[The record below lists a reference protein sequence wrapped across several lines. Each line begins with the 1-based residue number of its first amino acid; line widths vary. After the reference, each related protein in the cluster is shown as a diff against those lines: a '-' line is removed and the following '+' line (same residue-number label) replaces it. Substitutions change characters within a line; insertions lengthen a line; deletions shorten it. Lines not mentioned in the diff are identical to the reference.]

1 MCISAEFCEHNLQLL
16 FTILEKSHEPAIR
29 SNIIIALGDMAVCFN
44 NLIDANIAYLYKRLS
59 DSDRAVKKNTLMVL
73 THLILNGMVKV
84 KGQLGEMAIC
94 LVDEDARISDLAR
107 LFFTELTSK
116 DNAVYNNMPDII
128 SHLSNSEN
136 KVDEESYRKIMRF
149 LFELIKDKTMDSM
162 IEKLC
167 QRFKNTEEPRGWRDI
182 AFCLSMLPYK
192 NEKSF
197 KRLLEGFP
205 NYQDKVHEEAV
216 FKYLSDII
224 AKVLVFSDSFCC
236 SWFRLTMFYLQFL
249 YFVTAV
255 LDN

>member
-16 FTILEKSHEPAIR
+16 FTILEKSNEPAIR

-44 NLIDANIAYLYKRLS
+44 NLIDANITYLYKRLS
-59 DSDRAVKKNTLMVL
+59 DSDAAVKKNTLMVL

-128 SHLSNSEN
+128 SHLSNA
-136 KVDEESYRKIMRF
+136 KIDEDSYRKIMRF
-149 LFELIKDKTMDSM
+149 LFELIKDKNMDSM
-162 IEKLC
+162 TEKLC
-167 QRFKNTEEPRGWRDI
+167 QRFKNTDEERGWRDI
-182 AFCLSMLPYK
+182 AFCLSMLPFK
-192 NEKSF
+192 TEKSF
-197 KRLLEGFP
+197 KKLLEGFP

-216 FKYLSDII
+216 FKYLTDII
-224 AKVLVFSDSFCC
+224 AKVGFDDAWPNQINLCVMEYVITFIYCIN
-236 SWFRLTMFYLQFL
+236 RY
-249 YFVTAV
+249 
-255 LDN
+255 